1 MYKNVQFYASDS
13 LIALFESYLSLLICL
28 NVVISELSNFDSAA
42 HFSSSDAFFVAS
54 SSDKISRRFS
64 SVYLLPLFIGEV
76 AGSDRLVR
84 RRLGRL

>member
-13 LIALFESYLSLLICL
+13 LIILFDFHLIFSICL
-28 NVVISELSNFDSAA
+28 NVVISRPINLDSAA